1 MADVTG
7 GSNEDAVCKLISND
21 KMVAAAEAKQ
31 AAKLPFRSVSA
42 PDLAIFG
49 FASLVTKS
57 PLEMEDEDHKGK
69 RRTLGDLL
77 GFKAGWEDQPART
90 GDISFARLTW

>member
-1 MADVTG
+1 MLLQQLINKAIRNFDFVADVTG
-7 GSNEDAVCKLISND
+7 GSNEDAIYKLISND
-21 KMVAAAEAKQ
+21 KMVAAVEAKQ

-57 PLEMEDEDHKGK
+57 PLEK
-69 RRTLGDLL
+69 
-77 GFKAGWEDQPART
+77 
-90 GDISFARLTW
+90 